1 MGKRV
6 GAHVAA
12 YLIANN
18 LTPDD
23 VVGKVVMHKCD
34 NRACVNPEHLGLGTQ
49 SDNILDGY
57 QKGRIGQGEQLRKR
71 NLKLSNADVASIK
84 SRLVKGRGG
93 NCKELAAE
101 FGVHWMYILQVAKG
115 YHDGRKRD

>member
-12 YLIANN
+12 YLLANN

-23 VVGKVVMHKCD
+23 VAGKVVMHKCD
-34 NRACVNPEHLGLGTQ
+34 NRACVNPEHLELGTQ

-71 NLKLSNADVASIK
+71 NLKLSAEDVDAIK
-84 SRLVKGRGG
+84 RRLVKGRGG

-101 FGVHWMYILQVAKG
+101 FGVHWMYILQIAKG